1 MPQQRVRA
9 GLTGRSAGRIHDNLG
24 QLAFDFPEAGMAMCG
39 RHKAKGAPAGSGPHG
54 RGPEARSRPAIY
66 PACFSYFY
74 Y

>member
-54 RGPEARSRPAIY
+54 RGAVPAGYISGL
-66 PACFSYFY
+66 FLLFY